1 MTSTLPTPP
10 DSAKTAYVG
19 EASAR
24 SSDRCFGARLHAL
37 LAAGLATLLLS
48 LAVAVRPERTYT
60 ALVAIGLPQQGAN
73 GAEADA
79 DGLALDSAALSTQ
92 LAAALQDDAVLVR
105 AAEAAHLRASPAG
118 AAALLK
124 ELRAATLAAPNAATA
139 DAGAQITVESKN
151 AAEAQALALALAEG
165 FAADYRQRALARGQ
179 QAVTE
184 ARQAVT
190 DSAAAAQASRHAFDE
205 FLASHFAQAAAPAA
219 APPAA
224 PPAPAPSAPTPK
236 PAAESPA
243 AVAEAQSEPAGEPA
257 TEAALPEETELQRLK
272 QERRQL
278 LVRYT
283 KYHYKV
289 QVVDMHIARLEKELA
304 ILAPKRADALPAPKP
319 AEAAPE
325 PLPDAAALSLE
336 AAAQEAAAVA
346 AAEAQAQREQLTQAF
361 ATLRAQVDS
370 ARAAAEQA
378 VLHERAA
385 LEHQAT
391 LASQAELR
399 VAPPVVTYRTAEGL
413 DRRGVAWSVLLA
425 ATVGGLAFCMT
436 GPQRH
441 VYRTPAEVEDDLEL
455 PLVAALASRSAA
467 LPRRPKLLP
476 AIAARLTACGELV
489 LVAIVCGLAVLAYL
503 EPDFRS
509 QLIESPLAAYTDA
522 ASRLFGR

>member
-118 AAALLK
+118 ATALLK
-124 ELRAATLAAPNAATA
+124 ELRAATLVAPKAAT

-165 FAADYRQRALARGQ
+165 FAADYRHRALARGQ

-219 APPAA
+219 APPA
-224 PPAPAPSAPTPK
+224 PAPSAPTPQ

-243 AVAEAQSEPAGEPA
+243 AVAEAQSEPAGVPA
-257 TEAALPEETELQRLK
+257 TPAALPEETELQRLK

-319 AEAAPE
+319 AEAAPAPE
-325 PLPDAAALSLE
+325 PAPDAAARSLE
-336 AAAQEAAAVA
+336 AATPEAAAVA

-522 ASRLFGR
+522 AGRLLGR

>member
-48 LAVAVRPERTYT
+48 LAVSVRPERTFT
-60 ALVAIGLPQQGAN
+60 ALVTIGLPQQEG
-73 GAEADA
+73 GWTEAEG
-79 DGLALDSAALSTQ
+79 DGLAVDSAALSTQ
-92 LAAALQDDAVLVR
+92 LTTALQDDAVLTR
-105 AAEAAHLRASPAG
+105 AAEAAQLHASAAG
-118 AAALLK
+118 ATALLK
-124 ELRAATLAAPNAATA
+124 ELRAATLAAPNTATA
-139 DAGAQITVESKN
+139 GAGAQITVESKN
-151 AAEAQALALALAEG
+151 AAQAQALALALAED
-165 FAADYRQRALARGQ
+165 FSADYRRRALARGQ

-184 ARQAVT
+184 ARQAV
-190 DSAAAAQASRHAFDE
+190 AASAAQAQASQRAFDE

-219 APPAA
+219 VP
-224 PPAPAPSAPTPK
+224 PPAPATPEAPTPK
-236 PAAESPA
+236 PTAESPL
-243 AVAEAQSEPAGEPA
+243 AVAEAPSEPAGEPA
-257 TEAALPEETELQRLK
+257 TPAALPEEAELQRLK

-304 ILAPKRADALPAPKP
+304 ILAPKRADALPEPKP
-319 AEAAPE
+319 AEAAPAPE
-325 PLPDAAALSLE
+325 PSPDAAALSLE
-336 AAAQEAAAVA
+336 AAAQEAAAAA
-346 AAEAQAQREQLTQAF
+346 AAEAQAQREQLTQEF
-361 ATLRAQVDS
+361 ETLRAQVDS
-370 ARAAAEQA
+370 SRAAAEQA

-467 LPRRPKLLP
+467 LPRRPRLLP

-503 EPDFRS
+503 EPDFRG